1 MNTDWMTRGKCKEMD
16 PAIFFPSDGVGVQV
30 AQRICRECAVKD
42 ACLEYALA
50 NRIDNGV
57 WGATSERQRRRLL
70 RQRPRLASAVG

>member
-70 RQRPRLASAVG
+70 RQRPRVASAVG